1 MMEVAEVPSVE
12 ASSCK
17 DTNSFSQV
25 VFPNI
30 SDYYPPGE
38 DVEVT
43 FVLSETLVTSSRD
56 WLGLFKVGWTST
68 REYYTYIWA
77 PKVSIKESGDR
88 TLSAL
93 FTKSYLPKDNDEFY
107 QFCYVTKQG
116 QVRGASTPF
125 QFRNPNETDLVE
137 IEDETG
143 MVMLKT
149 KSAVLEERI
158 QKLTAEKN
166 DLEKKI
172 SELYEANANLEGSCQ
187 SSSAEIVALQKD
199 LRKKENEC
207 GQLNIRITATIER
220 LDKVKLCLKNAEDKL
235 GKQKSLLK
243 DANEN
248 ISQLEKE
255 KSGLNAKLLEQ
266 TDKNKVE
273 VAALVE
279 QLDSKS
285 TQVSE
290 MEAAIIDME
299 KGLEEK
305 KVEELARKSELVRHV
320 DVAKAQTE
328 QCKEEI
334 ALYRAQLA
342 QSEESRQGV
351 MQKLTASRKK
361 IAEKEEDVQQK
372 ASKILAYEEKSKM
385 LKRELRESQK
395 QLMVG
400 KAALEKQMSNL
411 EDKLNACE
419 ASKRL
424 ISGELTEAR
433 DRRDKLMSELIQ
445 TKKAKEQL
453 TRDLAASRRQL
464 SELEK
469 NFVEIKEQ
477 ATRGEQRII
486 EKEKKLASEKVDA
499 KQRETTLQNQVKL
512 LRHQLE
518 CADKAV
524 AAAASA
530 QDGTDT
536 NDNGTQTR
544 NTRKV
549 QNDEDDK
556 ESTIGDLKMQIEDL
570 RTRLSM
576 GATAYT
582 EKYKECHKLERKMK
596 KIQHNK
602 SAPQTQAKMA
612 EESATASSQ
621 DDSARKASGAK
632 PKVSAK
638 QHPEQEDSSTG
649 GGNLMSKL
657 EQFFMAIADPDVE
670 EKERANNLK
679 FRLEELEKNVQF
691 QHGRY
696 KKYKQL
702 YQEEKEAH
710 SSEMETATE
719 KIRSLASEIDEIKKA
734 KDSLQYEN
742 DALKQQLLEFVK
754 NSKDENVLK
763 TREIV
768 IPTASGVKSISRT
781 RYPHEEAQLE
791 TTYPHE
797 SSDAP
802 RDSSSD
808 SDITGEF
815 HLANT
820 RFASGLALCPE
831 NQADESDPI
840 SIPRSGDGI
849 LAPSSSVIKRQP
861 TRSPPMIEIISS
873 GSEEITVTDS
883 SSSPVKTKPS
893 SKKSSRGRKSRG
905 NRKHHKIA

>member
-1 MMEVAEVPSVE
+1 MEVPEVPSAG

-17 DTNSFSQV
+17 DTSSFSQV

-30 SDYYPPGE
+30 TDYFAPGE

-43 FVLSETLVTSSRD
+43 YVLSETLQTSSRD

-68 REYYTYIWA
+68 REYYTYVWA
-77 PKVSIKESGDR
+77 PKVSDHNSGDR
-88 TLSAL
+88 TVSAL
-93 FTKSYLPKDNDEFY
+93 FGKYYLPKDNDEFY

-125 QFRNPNETDLVE
+125 QFRDSNESDLVE
-137 IEDETG
+137 VEDESG

-149 KSAVLEERI
+149 KSAVLEECL
-158 QKLTAEKN
+158 QKLTADKA
-166 DLEKKI
+166 DLEKRI
-172 SELYEANANLEGSCQ
+172 SELSEANAKLEGSMQ
-187 SSSAEIVALQKD
+187 SSSAELSALRKE

-207 GQLNIRITATIER
+207 EQLNTRITATIER

-235 GKQKSLLK
+235 GKQKTLLK

-248 ISQLEKE
+248 ISQLEKD
-255 KSGLNAKLLEQ
+255 KSVLNAKLLEQ
-266 TDKNKVE
+266 EDKNKAE
-273 VAALVE
+273 VAGLVE
-279 QLDSKS
+279 HLDAKS

-299 KGLEEK
+299 KDLEEK
-305 KVEELARKSELVRHV
+305 KVEELARKSELVRHI

-334 ALYRAQLA
+334 VLYRAQLA
-342 QSEESRQGV
+342 QSEESRQDV
-351 MQKLTASRKK
+351 MQKLTTSRNK
-361 IAEKEEDVQQK
+361 ITELEGDVQRK
-372 ASKILAYEEKSKM
+372 ASKILAYEEKSKI
-385 LKRELRESQK
+385 LKRELRECEK
-395 QLMVG
+395 QLVVEKG
-400 KAALEKQMSNL
+400 ALEKQVSNL

-424 ISGELTEAR
+424 ISSELTETR

-445 TKKAKEQL
+445 TKKARDQL
-453 TRDLAASRRQL
+453 TRDLEASRRQL

-469 NFVEIKEQ
+469 NYLEIREQ

-524 AAAASA
+524 AAAASV
-530 QDGTDT
+530 QDGTET
-536 NDNGTQTR
+536 NNSGTQTK
-544 NTRKV
+544 TRSAQKI
-549 QNDEDDK
+549 EDDK
-556 ESTIGDLKMQIEDL
+556 DSVIADLKMQIEDL

-576 GATAYT
+576 GAAAYT

-596 KIQHNK
+596 KIQHTK
-602 SAPQTQAKMA
+602 SAPKAESKNT

-621 DDSARKASGAK
+621 DESTRKSSGAK
-632 PKVSAK
+632 PKVPAK
-638 QHPEQEDSSTG
+638 QQPEQEDASTS
-649 GGNLMSKL
+649 GNLMSKL
-657 EQFFMAIADPDVE
+657 EHFFMAIADPDVE

-679 FRLEELEKNVQF
+679 LQLEELEKNVQF

-702 YQEEKEAH
+702 YLEEKETNGAD
-710 SSEMETATE
+710 MKMATE
-719 KIRSLASEIDEIKKA
+719 QIQSLTSEIEEMKKA
-734 KDSLQYEN
+734 KESLQHEN

-781 RYPHEEAQLE
+781 RYPHEDVQLDSS
-791 TTYPHE
+791 YPHD
-797 SSDAP
+797 SSDTSK
-802 RDSSSD
+802 DSSSD
-808 SDITGEF
+808 NDITGEF

-820 RFASGLALCPE
+820 RFTSGLALCPE
-831 NQADESDPI
+831 KQADI
-840 SIPRSGDGI
+840 SEPVNIPRSRDSV

-861 TRSPPMIEIISS
+861 ARSPPMIEIISS

-883 SSSPVKTKPS
+883 SSSPVKTRPA